1 MRIYLDS
8 RDLILLVEKKSS
20 DETLRFEEKLRQGQ
34 SELVFSMHNIME
46 CCAPLVHAGESSIVM
61 KTLNRLEQMPHVY
74 IAEEQIELLEL
85 REATSAFLERR
96 EYTPVTPPLV
106 PRFDYVVSPFHEPP
120 TKEYIQY
127 GLAHMIYELWH
138 EDKSLFA
145 GHPRHANRLRGIL
158 KSNRGRDD
166 YKRHGPNFQNTVL
179 RNLLLYNIQFPEER
193 VQELSEWISEFP
205 SRSPAGRLGYE
216 VFHKLLRNL
225 TDDGE
230 DSDIPDFA
238 HISCTPYVDA
248 MTLDSRMRG
257 YVAQVDKSIGS
268 NFSQKLYRNVKDI
281 EVLL

>member
-1 MRIYLDS
+1 
-8 RDLILLVEKKSS
+8 
-20 DETLRFEEKLRQGQ
+20 
-34 SELVFSMHNIME
+34 
-46 CCAPLVHAGESSIVM
+46 
-61 KTLNRLEQMPHVY
+61 MPHVY